1 MLKITNKLV
10 RDNIPDII
18 SRKGGRAK
26 IKILEDK
33 EYQKELI
40 KKLKEETKEFEED
53 NNKEELADIYEVFIA
68 ILKTADTNIEEIS
81 HIAEIKRKKNG
92 AFKNRIYM
100 EYYDDGSCLR

>member
-1 MLKITNKLV
+1 MLKLTNKLV

-26 IKILEDK
+26 TRILESE
-33 EYQKELI
+33 EYKKELI
-40 KKLKEETKEFEED
+40 KKLKEETKEFEQD

-68 ILKTADTNIEEIS
+68 LLEATDTNIEEIT
-81 HIAEIKRKKNG
+81 HIADEKRKNNG

>member
-1 MLKITNKLV
+1 MLKLTGKLV

-26 IKILEDK
+26 TRVLESE
-33 EYQKELI
+33 EYKKELI
-40 KKLKEETKEFEED
+40 KKLKEEASEFEED
-53 NNKEELADIYEVFIA
+53 NSKEELADIYEVFIA
-68 ILKTADTNIEEIS
+68 LLETADTNIEEIS